1 MTRLTIGYSALSDR
15 VAGIKP
21 PEGDFDLLLVV
32 QNDGALNWK
41 DQLPDALKGSRAV
54 TDELKSLGVAKSRN
68 RVIELAETDY
78 LVFADDDIEFV
89 DAGLREAIDYLDNN
103 PQVALVL
110 AQAASPSAGL
120 RKPYPSK
127 QERLTKLNS
136 ARAATYEMIIRVSA
150 IKDLGIR
157 FDESF
162 GAGVEN
168 YLGDEYI
175 FIADLISAGGKGVF
189 LPITIATHP
198 EVSSGSGWGT
208 ERDRK
213 ARAKV
218 FTRVFGALAPVVRL
232 AFGIRRLGL
241 LGGLGNLVRFVF
253 GR

>member
-32 QNDGALNWK
+32 QNDRGLSWK
-41 DQLPDALKGSRAV
+41 DKLPDALKGSRAV

-68 RVIELAETDY
+68 RVIELSETDY

-110 AQAASPSAGL
+110 AQAASPSGGL
-120 RKPYPSK
+120 RKPYRSK

-136 ARAATYEMIIRVSA
+136 ARAATYEMIIRVST

-241 LGGLGNLVRFVF
+241 LGGLGNLMRFVF

>member
-1 MTRLTIGYSALSDR
+1 MNRLTVGYSALADR
-15 VAGIKP
+15 VAAITP
-21 PEGDFDLLLVV
+21 PTGPYDLLLVV
-32 QNDGALNWK
+32 QNDKNIAWQDKLPQALR
-41 DQLPDALKGSRAV
+41 DSAV

-68 RVIELAETDY
+68 RVIELANTDY
-78 LVFADDDIEFV
+78 LVFADDDIEF
-89 DAGLREAIDYLDNN
+89 DDSGLKEVIDYLDAN
-103 PQVALVL
+103 QGVALVL
-110 AQAASPSAGL
+110 AQATDHSGKL

-127 QERLTKLNS
+127 EEKLTKLNS
-136 ARAATYEMIIRVSA
+136 ARAATYEMVIRVSA

-175 FIADLISAGGKGVF
+175 FVADLLSAGGKAVF
-189 LPITIATHP
+189 LPIPIATHP

-208 ERDRK
+208 DRDRI

-232 AFGIRRLGL
+232 AFGVRRLALIGGVANL
-241 LGGLGNLVRFVF
+241 LRFVF

>member
-32 QNDGALNWK
+32 QNDGALSWK
-41 DQLPDALKGSRAV
+41 DKLPDALKGSRAV

-103 PQVALVL
+103 PEVALVL
-110 AQAASPSAGL
+110 AQAASPSGGL

-150 IKDLGIR
+150 IRDLGIR

>member
-32 QNDGALNWK
+32 QNDGGLSWK
-41 DQLPDALKGSRAV
+41 DKLPEALKGSNAV

-68 RVIELAETDY
+68 RVIELAKTEY

-110 AQAASPSAGL
+110 AQAASPTAGL

>member
-1 MTRLTIGYSALSDR
+1 MNRLTVGYSALADR

-21 PEGDFDLLLVV
+21 PNAPFDLLLVV
-32 QNDGALNWK
+32 QNAKANNWQDK
-41 DQLPDALKGSRAV
+41 LPKALKDSAV
-54 TDELKSLGVAKSRN
+54 IDELNSVGVAKSRN
-68 RVIELAETDY
+68 RVIELASTDY

-89 DAGLREAIDYLDNN
+89 DPGLNAVINYLDAN
-103 PQVALVL
+103 PEVALVL
-110 AQAASPSAGL
+110 AQATDYSGKL
-120 RKPYPSK
+120 RKPYPGSE
-127 QERLTKLNS
+127 QALTKLNS
-136 ARAATYEMIIRVSA
+136 ARAATYEMVIRVSA
-150 IKDLGIR
+150 IKELGIR
-157 FDESF
+157 FDENF

-175 FIADLISAGGKGVF
+175 FVADLLSAGGKAVF

-208 ERDRK
+208 DRDRR

-232 AFGIRRLGL
+232 AFGLRRLGL
-241 LGGLGNLVRFVF
+241 LGGAGNLVRFVF

>member
-32 QNDGALNWK
+32 QNDGDLSWK
-41 DQLPDALKGSRAV
+41 DKLPDALKGSRAV

-68 RVIELAETDY
+68 RVIELSETDY

-110 AQAASPSAGL
+110 AQAASPSGGL
-120 RKPYPSK
+120 RKPYTSK

>member
-1 MTRLTIGYSALSDR
+1 MNKLTVGYSALADR

-21 PEGDFDLLLVV
+21 PSGPFDLLLVV
-32 QNDGALNWK
+32 QSAKATNWK
-41 DQLPDALKGSRAV
+41 EKLPNALKNSAV

-68 RVIELAETDY
+68 RVIELASTDY

-89 DAGLREAIDYLDNN
+89 VSGLNEVIDYLDAN
-103 PQVALVL
+103 PDVALVL
-110 AQAASPSAGL
+110 AQATDPTGKL
-120 RKPYPSK
+120 RKPYPSS
-127 QERLTKLNS
+127 QQALTKLNS

-150 IKDLGIR
+150 IKELGTR
-157 FDESF
+157 FDENF

-175 FIADLISAGGKGVF
+175 FVTDLLSAGGKAVF

-208 ERDRK
+208 DRDRR

-232 AFGIRRLGL
+232 AFGVRRLALIGGVANL
-241 LGGLGNLVRFVF
+241 LRFVF

>member
-32 QNDGALNWK
+32 QNDGALSWK
-41 DQLPDALKGSRAV
+41 DKLPDALKGSRAV

-110 AQAASPSAGL
+110 AQAASPTAGL

-136 ARAATYEMIIRVSA
+136 ARAATYEIIIRVSA
-150 IKDLGIR
+150 VKDLGIR

-218 FTRVFGALAPVVRL
+218 FTGVFGALAPVVRL

-241 LGGLGNLVRFVF
+241 LGGLGNLMRFVF